1 MKRGTVF
8 KTVGGVLCVVAL
20 AGAWKWRGNPD
31 VLWQIVSRQCV
42 PDQNQHHNP
51 SPCMKVDPDKGYAL
65 LKDLNGPYQDLL
77 IPTDKVTGIEDI
89 ALTRNLLP
97 HYFAQAWK
105 NHDVLSAGLQTPIAD
120 RFVSLAINSRYGRSQ
135 NQLHIHI
142 ACLRPDVFNALNE
155 RAATL
160 NEQWQT
166 LPVKLLGH
174 TYSAR
179 TLSAADFDLR
189 DPLAILNEYAQAQGD
204 AMASYSLLLTPGANG
219 NFVLLTTR
227 LTLKEWNLASAGELQ
242 DHQCNLMGKPPQR
255 PVLAVNDIR

>member
-8 KTVGGVLCVVAL
+8 TLIGGLLCVAAL
-20 AGAWKWRGNPD
+20 AGALKWRGNPD

-42 PDQNQHHNP
+42 PDQNQHQNP
-51 SPCMKVDPDKGYAL
+51 SPCLKVDPDKGFVL

-89 ALTRNLLP
+89 ALTRDLLP

-105 NHDVLSAGLQTPIAD
+105 NHAVLSSGLPVPIAD
-120 RFVSLAINSRYGRSQ
+120 RYVSLAINSRYGRSQ

-142 ACLRPDVFNALNE
+142 ACLRRDVFNTLNE

-160 NEQWQT
+160 DEHWQT
-166 LPVKLLGH
+166 LPVKLQGH

-189 DPLAILNEYAQAQGD
+189 DPLAILNEYVQAQGD
-204 AMASYSLLLTPGANG
+204 AMASYSLLLAPEADG

-227 LTLKEWNLASAGELQ
+227 LTLKEWNLASAEELQ

>member
-8 KTVGGVLCVVAL
+8 TLIGGLLCVAAL
-20 AGAWKWRGNPD
+20 AGALKWRGNPD

-42 PDQNQHHNP
+42 PDQNQHQNP
-51 SPCMKVDPDKGYAL
+51 SPCLKVDPDKGFVL

-89 ALTRNLLP
+89 ALTRDLLP

-105 NHDVLSAGLQTPIAD
+105 NHAVLSSGLPAPIAD
-120 RFVSLAINSRYGRSQ
+120 RYVSLAINSRYGRSQ

-142 ACLRPDVFNALNE
+142 ACLRPDVFNTLNE
-155 RAATL
+155 RAAPL
-160 NEQWQT
+160 DEHWQT
-166 LPVKLLGH
+166 LPVKLQGH

-189 DPLAILNEYAQAQGD
+189 DPLAILNEYVQAQGD
-204 AMASYSLLLTPGANG
+204 TMASYSLLLAPEADG

-227 LTLKEWNLASAGELQ
+227 LTLKEWNLASAEELQ